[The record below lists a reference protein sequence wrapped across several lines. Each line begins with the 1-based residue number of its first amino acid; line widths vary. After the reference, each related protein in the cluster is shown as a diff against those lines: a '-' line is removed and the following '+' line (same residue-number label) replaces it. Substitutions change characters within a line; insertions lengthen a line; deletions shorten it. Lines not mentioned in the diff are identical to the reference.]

1 MVRFTTKM
9 VLMFGLAVFIVLS
22 ASSVLAKSKKVTIR
36 VGHVNPPGEPAYAA
50 WELFKEMMERRLG
63 RKVVIKIYPQ
73 GQLGNERDLIEQT
86 ELGSIQMTATAAAP
100 LALHNPHLGIYN
112 LPYLFK
118 SEEELWSIT
127 DGPIGL
133 DLAEETARKGILI
146 LDYWSTGVRHIFSKK
161 PIRTVDDMRGVKIRV
176 MESPIF
182 IAAFRGV
189 GAQPTPLP
197 YGEVYQA
204 LATGVVDAAEND
216 SSGYRNMKFFEP
228 APVYSLTAHNIIPKP
243 VQINLPFYQ
252 KLPED
257 VRRVLIATVRECTLY
272 QRNLFANNF
281 ATDLAWL
288 KKHGVTVVSNVD
300 KKGFQKRLVPI
311 WAEFK
316 ETIGADLIKA
326 VKKEL
331 GI

>member
-1 MVRFTTKM
+1 MLKFMAKTILAV
-9 VLMFGLAVFIVLS
+9 GLAICLFVP
-22 ASSVLAKSKKVTIR
+22 ASSAIARGKKITIR
-36 VGHVNPPGEPAYAA
+36 VAHVNPPGEPAYAA
-50 WELFKEMMERRLG
+50 WELFKKMMEKRLG
-63 RKVVIKIYPQ
+63 PRIDIKIYPQ

-86 ELGSIQMTATAAAP
+86 KLGSIQMTSTAAAP

-118 SEEELWSIT
+118 SEEALWSVT

-133 DLAEETARKGILI
+133 ELAEETARKGILI
-146 LDYWSTGVRHIFSKK
+146 LDHWSTGVRHIFSKK
-161 PIRTVDDMRGVKIRV
+161 PVRTVADMNGVKIRV

-228 APVYSLTAHNIIPKP
+228 APIYSLTAHNIIPKP
-243 VQINLPFYQ
+243 VQINPLFYK
-252 KLPED
+252 KLPDD
-257 VRRVLIATVRECTLY
+257 VRRILLATLRECTIY
-272 QRNLFANNF
+272 QRTLFADTF
-281 ATDLAWL
+281 TKDIEWL
-288 KKHGVTVVSNVD
+288 KKQGVTVVRDVD
-300 KKGFQKRLVPI
+300 KEAFQKAMVPV
-311 WAEFK
+311 WAEFNK
-316 ETIGADLIKA
+316 TIGADLIKA

>member
-1 MVRFTTKM
+1 MAKM
-9 VLMFGLAVFIVLS
+9 ILVVGLAILIITS
-22 ASSVLAKSKKVTIR
+22 ASSAMARSKKVTIR

-50 WELFKEMMERRLG
+50 WELFKRTMERRLG
-63 RKVVIKIYPQ
+63 RKVVVKIYPQ

-86 ELGSIQMTATAAAP
+86 KLGSIQMTATAAAP

-118 SEEELWSIT
+118 NEDELWSIT

-133 DLAEETARKGILI
+133 DLAEETARKGILV
-146 LDYWSTGVRHIFSKK
+146 LDHWSTGVRHIFSKE
-161 PIRTVDDMRGVKIRV
+161 PVRTVDDMRGVKIRV

-243 VQINLPFYQ
+243 VQINPLFYK
-252 KLPED
+252 KLPDD
-257 VRRVLIATVRECTLY
+257 VRRVLLATLRECTIY
-272 QRNLFANNF
+272 QRTLFANNF
-281 ATDLAWL
+281 ATDLEWL
-288 KKHGVTVVSNVD
+288 KKQGVTVVPDVD
-300 KKGFQKRLVPI
+300 KKGFQKLLVPI
-311 WAEFK
+311 WAEFNK
-316 ETIGADLIKA
+316 TIGADLIKA